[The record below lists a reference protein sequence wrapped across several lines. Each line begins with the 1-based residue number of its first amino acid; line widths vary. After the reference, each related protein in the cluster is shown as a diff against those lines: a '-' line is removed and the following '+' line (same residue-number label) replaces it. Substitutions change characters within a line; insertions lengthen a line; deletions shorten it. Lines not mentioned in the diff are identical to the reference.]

1 MVWGVWGGVPGQP
14 GKVEC
19 VVRVA
24 GNTPF
29 LGSQLFPRGNL
40 QGWSYKKPLRLLSVS
55 MAGQGGGHR
64 RVRGEGLP
72 WANRGGYPGFG
83 VRGPAGPLC
92 GRERRRSRAAVA
104 GPKCSGDGGGGAG
117 PLRVGQ
123 CGMGDNVPAHPW
135 LAARRLWGRIAEWC
149 SGELWALPYQSVA
162 PSVLLAEAPGAVL
175 SLHSFPGRGVR
186 ATLPGR
192 GGEGGVQ
199 PAAARGSS
207 AAAPGP
213 TRGSGRP
220 SAPRTAPARRGSA
233 PWGGQRRRP
242 LSGLAAQAAPSRRAR
257 PMVVVSC
264 SSGAWRGRRGE
275 ESRPPAPCPTPHLGA
290 SSLRGTSDASGDE

>member
-1 MVWGVWGGVPGQP
+1 M
-14 GKVEC
+14 
-19 VVRVA
+19 
-24 GNTPF
+24 
-29 LGSQLFPRGNL
+29 
-40 QGWSYKKPLRLLSVS
+40 
-55 MAGQGGGHR
+55 
-64 RVRGEGLP
+64 P

-104 GPKCSGDGGGGAG
+104 GPECSGDGGGGAG

-149 SGELWALPYQSVA
+149 SGQLWALPSQSVA
-162 PSVLLAEAPGAVL
+162 PSVLLAEAQPPQLPRTGCASDPPGQR
-175 SLHSFPGRGVR
+175 RG
-186 ATLPGR
+186 
-192 GGEGGVQ
+192 GGVQ

-220 SAPRTAPARRGSA
+220 PAPRTAPARRGSA

>member
-1 MVWGVWGGVPGQP
+1 
-14 GKVEC
+14 
-19 VVRVA
+19 
-24 GNTPF
+24 
-29 LGSQLFPRGNL
+29 
-40 QGWSYKKPLRLLSVS
+40 

-72 WANRGGYPGFG
+72 WVSRGGYPGFG

-92 GRERRRSRAAVA
+92 GRERRRGRAAAA
-104 GPKCSGDGGGGAG
+104 GPECSGAGGGGAG

-123 CGMGDNVPAHPW
+123 CGMGDNVPTHPW
-135 LAARRLWGRIAEWC
+135 LAARRLWGRIAERC

-192 GGEGGVQ
+192 GGGGYRR
-199 PAAARGSS
+199 PPPGGARRQR
-207 AAAPGP
+207 PGRHVGAGGLQH
-213 TRGSGRP
+213 RGQRP
-220 SAPRTAPARRGSA
+220 RGSA

-242 LSGLAAQAAPSRRAR
+242 LSGLAAQAAPSPRAR